1 MEKKLKCPFCGSR
14 FTAYLDE
21 KGNGS
26 GYCEKCKDII
36 YIFNWK
42 IRVKKVPLPLIAKT
56 VYEGKTWVAK
66 FTREDVMKNKYDLQ
80 GTGVFIKD
88 NDIYYGKNYQVLIYP
103 FFKLARLYV
112 DGNLV
117 AVVEAKPMAEE
128 EYGKFVQVS

>member
-1 MEKKLKCPFCGSR
+1 MEKKLKCPFCGNW

-21 KGNGS
+21 NGNGS

-42 IRVKKVPLPLIAKT
+42 IRLRKVPLPFIAKT
-56 VYEGKTWVAK
+56 VYEGKIWVAK
-66 FTREDVMKNKYDLQ
+66 FTRQDVMKNKYDLQ

-88 NDIYYGKNYQVLIYP
+88 NDIYYGKNYQVLISP
-103 FFKLARLYV
+103 FFRLARLYV

-117 AVVEAKPMAEE
+117 AVVEAKPMTQE

>member
-1 MEKKLKCPFCGSR
+1 METKLKCPFCGNW

-21 KGNGS
+21 FGNGS

-36 YIFNWK
+36 YVFNWK
-42 IRVKKVPLPLIAKT
+42 KRVRKVPLPLVAKAP
-56 VYEGKTWVAK
+56 YEGKIWVAK
-66 FTREDVMKNKYDLQ
+66 FNRKDIERDS
-80 GTGVFIKD
+80 GAFIKD
-88 NDIYYGKNYQVLIYP
+88 GDVFYFKNYQVLVYP

-117 AVVEAKPMAEE
+117 AVVEAKPITEE